1 MNWLVELVTPST
13 EKQSQ
18 TQGMNL
24 TPYQLCDLDLTAL
37 PL

>member
-18 TQGMNL
+18 TRGRNL
-24 TPYQLCDLDLTAL
+24 TPYQLCDLELTAL